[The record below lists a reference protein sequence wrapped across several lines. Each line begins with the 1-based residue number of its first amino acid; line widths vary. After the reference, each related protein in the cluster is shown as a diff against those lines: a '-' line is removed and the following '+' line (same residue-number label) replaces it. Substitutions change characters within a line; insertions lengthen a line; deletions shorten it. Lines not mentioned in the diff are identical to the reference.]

1 LTDRPLSRS
10 GPGEAPEKFGR
21 YDLLEHL
28 ASGGMAKIYRASTNG
43 NRSLIIKK
51 ILPDYSANE
60 DFIKMFLE
68 EAKISLALK
77 HNNIVRVID
86 FGANEGSYYLAMEY
100 VFGQDLGSLLKRS
113 VEQKV
118 HIPIDA
124 ACLIIMQ
131 CCRGLDYAHHFND
144 GFGNQVSIVHRDISP
159 PNILI
164 SYNGEAKVLDFGIA
178 KAVTAVSNT
187 NTRSGILKG
196 KFCYMSPE
204 QAQGR
209 ELNRQSDVFSLGI
222 VFHELL
228 CSKSLFYT
236 KDEIE
241 TLERVRKAKVN
252 PPSKIRK
259 GMPKELDRIV
269 LKALKLKKSA
279 RYASCGELADDIQAF
294 LKKHYPRSDARA
306 VAKVIRLMFREDF
319 NRRVPDIRK
328 ESWKDVFV
336 SGGADTDLLLDR
348 FVNVPSSP
356 GLRHAASRNSEI
368 GFLRRLLY
376 DPKVNKKFVRT
387 SLGLGSVSIVLAI
400 AFYLWTTPY
409 GSKLYELG
417 TDYWKYLINQPGL
430 AEVAES
436 SSDSMNEARPAKPE
450 MGSLLYW
457 TNKGAEAEKKKDWPT
472 ALKAYDRALNI
483 NSLESSIEVK
493 RQFVLIRMGRFEKP
507 CAWFK
512 SHTELELADRSLAEA
527 LCYQATDDITKAVY
541 AFGDFLRKFPQ
552 DPRAAGVK
560 SEFDAVLRT
569 VK

>member
-1 LTDRPLSRS
+1 MTDRPLSRS
-10 GPGEAPEKFGR
+10 DSGEAPEKFGR

-86 FGANEGSYYLAMEY
+86 FGANEGTYYLAMEY

-113 VEQKV
+113 VEQKI
-118 HIPIDA
+118 HIPLDA

-178 KAVTAVSNT
+178 KAVTAVSNK

-204 QAQGR
+204 QAQGM
-209 ELNRQSDVFSLGI
+209 ELDRQSDVFSLGI

-241 TLERVRKAKVN
+241 TLERVCKAKVN

-259 GMPKELDRIV
+259 GLPKELDRIV

-279 RYASCGELADDIQAF
+279 RYGSCGELADDIQAF
-294 LKKHYPRSDARA
+294 LKKYYPRSDTRA
-306 VAKVIRLMFREDF
+306 VAKVTRLMFREDF
-319 NRRVPDIRK
+319 DLRVPEIRK
-328 ESWKDVFV
+328 ESWKDIFV

-356 GLRHAASRNSEI
+356 GIRHAANRNSEI
-368 GFLRRLLY
+368 GLLRRLLY
-376 DPKVNKKFVRT
+376 DPKVNKKFVR
-387 SLGLGSVSIVLAI
+387 SSIGLGSLLFVLCSG
-400 AFYLWTTPY
+400 FYLWTTPY
-409 GSKLYELG
+409 GSKFYEFG
-417 TDYWKYLINQPGL
+417 SKNWTSLIDQPGL
-430 AEVAES
+430 VQIPENS
-436 SSDSMNEARPAKPE
+436 SNTTDETRSSKPE

-457 TNKGAEAEKKKDWPT
+457 VNKGTDAEKVKDWPA
-472 ALKAYDRALNI
+472 ALRAYDRALNI
-483 NSLESSIEVK
+483 NSFESSIEVK
-493 RQFVLIRMGRFEKP
+493 RQFVLIRMGRLEKP

-512 SHTELELADRSLAEA
+512 SHTELELADRILAEA
-527 LCYQATDDITKAVY
+527 LCYQGTDDITKAVY
-541 AFGDFLRKFPQ
+541 AFGDFLRKFPN
-552 DPRAAGVK
+552 DPRTAEVK
-560 SEFDAVLRT
+560 SELDAILRS